1 MSLPIRTQRFVVTV
15 SASIMPRMEP
25 NEVEAV
31 VTRLAFEKERE
42 RGMGALGV
50 SVRELLDDDSWE
62 YA

>member
-15 SASIMPRMEP
+15 SASIMPRMDAS
-25 NEVEAV
+25 EVEAV